1 MGARSFGAMLSRS
14 ITSSISAIRSGR
26 SLLSGRQQQRHL
38 SLKGCLTNLVT
49 PYHADGSIDFPQ
61 LEKVVERQIEGGV
74 DGVIPMGTTGECFAV
89 TDEEHRDIVAAT
101 VAAAAGRV
109 PVVAGTASCSTAQ
122 AIKLTTQAKE
132 AGADACLVATPYFN
146 KPNQEGM
153 VAHYTQ
159 LASVGLPI
167 TMYNVP
173 GRTNVAMTP
182 ATVARLFD
190 ALPEVVAIKEATA
203 NMDIATEIH
212 MRCGITILSGDD
224 SLALP
229 LMSVGGSG
237 VMSVA
242 ANLVPAELSLMCKK
256 GLAGDYDGA
265 REIHMKLFPLFQ
277 AMVAEVNPVPVKAG
291 TELLGICPGSLR
303 LPLLAATDA
312 TREQVRKAL
321 SDLNML

>member
-1 MGARSFGAMLSRS
+1 
-14 ITSSISAIRSGR
+14 
-26 SLLSGRQQQRHL
+26 
-38 SLKGCLTNLVT
+38 VT
-49 PYHADGSIDFPQ
+49 PYHADGSVNFEQ
-61 LEKVVERQIEGGV
+61 LEAVTERQIENGV
-74 DGVIPMGTTGECFAV
+74 NGVIPMGTTGECFAV
-89 TDEEHRDIVAAT
+89 SDEEHKSIIACT

-109 PVVAGTASCSTAQ
+109 PVVAGTASSSTAQ
-122 AIKLTTQAKE
+122 TMKLTAQAKE

-146 KPNQEGM
+146 KPGQEGM
-153 VAHYTQ
+153 FLHYEQVAT
-159 LASVGLPI
+159 VGLPI

-173 GRTNVAMTP
+173 GRTNIAMTP
-182 ATVARLFD
+182 ATVARLSEI
-190 ALPEVVAIKEATA
+190 PEVIAIKEATA
-203 NMDIATEIH
+203 NMDVASEIRK
-212 MRCGITILSGDD
+212 RCGITILSGDD

-265 REIHMKLFPLFQ
+265 REIHLKLFPLFQ
-277 AMVAEVNPVPVKAG
+277 AMVAEVNPIPVKAG

-303 LPLLAATDA
+303 LPLTPATDA
-312 TREQVRKAL
+312 TRASVQKAL